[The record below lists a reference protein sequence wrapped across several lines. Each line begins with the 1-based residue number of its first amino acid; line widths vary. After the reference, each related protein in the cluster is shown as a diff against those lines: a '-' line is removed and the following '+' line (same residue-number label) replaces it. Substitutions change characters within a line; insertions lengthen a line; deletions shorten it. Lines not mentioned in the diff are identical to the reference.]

1 MSSRSFRAAVVR
13 TPGGPRS
20 IEVVDVPVVHPAPGE
35 VRVII
40 DAAGINPVDLGV
52 TSGRF
57 HAMGLIGQR
66 EWTGIGWDFAGH
78 VIERGEGVDVSVGSR
93 VAGVVLGFDRSF
105 GTYAEEVNVSVDAI
119 AVVPPELD
127 LVRAATVPLNA
138 LAASQAVAKLGA
150 TAGRLLVTGAAGA
163 VGANATVLAG
173 EAGWAVT
180 GLARPDD
187 ESFVRGLGAEFTTE
201 AASPEWDAVIDTAVL
216 GQRGVDLVRDG
227 GTYVGLAPASI
238 PEATREV
245 DVQTVITQL
254 DPDGLAALLAKAAAD
269 RLPTRVQATFP
280 LEQAAEAQLRVAAG
294 GVRGRVVLRPST
306 SANWTRSR

>member
-1 MSSRSFRAAVVR
+1 
-13 TPGGPRS
+13 
-20 IEVVDVPVVHPAPGE
+20 
-35 VRVII
+35 
-40 DAAGINPVDLGV
+40 
-52 TSGRF
+52 
-57 HAMGLIGQR
+57 MGLIGQR

-78 VIERGEGVDVSVGSR
+78 VVERGEGVDVPVGAR

-105 GTYAEEVNVSVDAI
+105 GTYAEEVNVAVDAI
-119 AVVPPELD
+119 AVVPPDLD

-138 LAASQAVAKLGA
+138 LAASQAVAKVGV
-150 TAGRLLVTGAAGA
+150 TGGRLLVTGAAGA
-163 VGANATVLAG
+163 VGANATVLAA

-187 ESFVRGLGAEFTTE
+187 ESFVRGLGAEFITE
-201 AASPEWDAVIDTAVL
+201 ASPEWDAVIDAAVL
-216 GQRGVDLVRDG
+216 GQSGVNLVRDG

-245 DVQTVITQL
+245 DIQTVITQL
-254 DPDGLAALLAKAAAD
+254 DPDVLAALLAKAAAD
-269 RLPTRVQATFP
+269 RLPTRVQATFS

-306 SANWTRSR
+306 AATPRFMRGFAPGRIRSR